1 MNKSKLISSSLE
13 DQWRFVYFATHTVKL
28 TLSFCYRLRNK
39 NGPVESLI
47 EWITTAVSTMRNST
61 FRRAWGGGGGGGERG
76 GGVEGKKGGGGGER
90 GRVHAE
96 KYLNSYKPHLHNNG
110 SDRFAFNLSRND
122 LQQNSVSINACDLHF
137 IKLRTTLLI
146 AESWYVTSPQW
157 YAWWR
162 SSDVTGSTYA
172 TGRRSKQLA
181 ICFLKQDFSFSYS

>member
-13 DQWRFVYFATHTVKL
+13 DQWHFVYFATHTVKL
-28 TLSFCYRLRNK
+28 TLNFCCRLRNK

-47 EWITTAVSTMRNST
+47 EWITTAVSIMRNGT
-61 FRRAWGGGGGGGERG
+61 LRRAEGGGGGRG
-76 GGVEGKKGGGGGER
+76 GRGER
-90 GRVHAE
+90 GRVRGG
-96 KYLNSYKPHLHNNG
+96 KYLRSYKPYLHNIG
-110 SDRFAFNLSRND
+110 SDRFAFNLSRKD

-172 TGRRSKQLA
+172 TGRPSKQLA